1 MKHRVSLVG
10 AFVCAVC
17 LAMALAGCS
26 QTSAYTPETLTP
38 TVSSPTI
45 GKDGTLRVGVGGG
58 APFIVASS
66 DATSSGLDIDV
77 AAAIAGQLGLKL
89 EVVPLGSSASE
100 VDIDSALKKGDVDIV
115 MSATSSDKSGSVWVS
130 DPYTQTGVAL
140 FAPEG
145 TAAPTRDSSPE
156 IAAQSSSTSAWAV
169 TNAFGDDALVAK
181 ADLLS
186 ALSAIE
192 TKDAQYVAADAVI
205 GTYAALGQNVD
216 VQPVAMAASE
226 ATASPSLPTTPT
238 FRKRFPMR
246 SRPFPATASSR
257 RSARNGS
264 APRSTFPP
272 CRSSRSR
279 RAHLRGPRRP
289 RPARKTTAR
298 KRRTDL
304 LHPPT
309 TSRSRPM
316 KMRGRTPCFPAASS
330 RAARRMRLPLRESA
344 RTQRAVWPHR
354 LLFL

>member
-89 EVVPLGSSASE
+89 EVVSLGSSASE

-216 VQPVAMAASE
+216 VQPVAMLGSVGGYGIAVAADNTDLQKAISDALAAISGNGVVSTICSKWLGSALDLSALPFIE
-226 ATASPSLPTTPT
+226 VSSSASPGAKAATTGAQDDGPEEADG
-238 FRKRFPMR
+238 
-246 SRPFPATASSR
+246 SSASSDEQVAPNEDAGSNAVLPGGVVAGGTADA
-257 RSARNGS
+257 SAAQGV
-264 APRSTFPP
+264 
-272 CRSSRSR
+272 
-279 RAHLRGPRRP
+279 G
-289 RPARKTTAR
+289 
-298 KRRTDL
+298 TDATGGL
-304 LHPPT
+304 
-309 TSRSRPM
+309 
-316 KMRGRTPCFPAASS
+316 AA
-330 RAARRMRLPLRESA
+330 
-344 RTQRAVWPHR
+344 
-354 LLFL
+354 

>member
-100 VDIDSALKKGDVDIV
+100 VDIDSALKKGGVDIV

-216 VQPVAMAASE
+216 VQPVAMLGSVGGYGVAVAADNADLQKAVSDALAAISGNGVVSTICSKWLGSALDLSALPFIE
-226 ATASPSLPTTPT
+226 VSSSASPGAKAATTGAQDDG
-238 FRKRFPMR
+238 
-246 SRPFPATASSR
+246 SEEADGSSASSDDEQVAPNEDAGSNAVLPGGVVAGGTADA
-257 RSARNGS
+257 SAAQGV
-264 APRSTFPP
+264 
-272 CRSSRSR
+272 
-279 RAHLRGPRRP
+279 G
-289 RPARKTTAR
+289 
-298 KRRTDL
+298 TDATGGL
-304 LHPPT
+304 
-309 TSRSRPM
+309 
-316 KMRGRTPCFPAASS
+316 AA
-330 RAARRMRLPLRESA
+330 
-344 RTQRAVWPHR
+344 
-354 LLFL
+354 